1 MTYKLNP
8 DICKIMSPVIL
19 IFPNGNKREY
29 DNGKK
34 AADDTFRCKYMI
46 SEMRAVDGKVEIKLM
61 ELEAP
66 NMNWSG
72 EESVSFF

>member
-8 DICKIMSPVIL
+8 EIRKILSPVIL
-19 IFPNGNKREY
+19 IFPNGDKREY

-34 AADDTFRCKYMI
+34 AADDTFACKFTV
-46 SEMRAVDGKVEIKLM
+46 SEMRAVDGKVEIKLT

>member
-1 MTYKLNP
+1 MTNKLNP
-8 DICKIMSPVIL
+8 EIRKIVSPVIL
-19 IFPNGNKREY
+19 IFPNGDKREY
-29 DNGKK
+29 VNGTKV
-34 AADDTFRCKYMI
+34 AEDTFAFKYMI
-46 SEMRAVDGKVEIKLM
+46 SEMRAVNGRIEVKLT

>member
-8 DICKIMSPVIL
+8 EIQKIMSPVIL
-19 IFPNGNKREY
+19 LFPNGDRQEY

-34 AADDTFRCKYMI
+34 VAEDAFVCKFI
-46 SEMRAVDGKVEIKLM
+46 VSEMRAVNGRIEVKLT
-61 ELEAP
+61 ELDAP